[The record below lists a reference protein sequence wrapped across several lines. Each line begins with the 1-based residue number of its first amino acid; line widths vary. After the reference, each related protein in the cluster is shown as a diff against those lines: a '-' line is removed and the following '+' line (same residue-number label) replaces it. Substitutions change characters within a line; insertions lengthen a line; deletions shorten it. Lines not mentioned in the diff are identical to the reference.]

1 MHKYH
6 SNLIEPPTAAQA
18 AISALIA
25 ELERQAV

>member
-1 MHKYH
+1 MRKLK

-25 ELERQAV
+25 ELERMAA